1 MIKASKALLVIVAF
15 LTVASFSSC
24 KKGKKTDTEPVVKGT
39 VTADI
44 DGKASDFSKFALS
57 YTGSVN
63 GKDFTAVQGNAA
75 DGSSISVTV
84 YGAITAGKTYTVK
97 SGEFATNPVISYTA
111 SNGDTYLPDLS
122 SESTLSVM
130 ITAVSAS
137 SIQGTFKGV
146 LSYVGAGDK
155 PDKSVTNGKFNVQR

>member
-1 MIKASKALLVIVAF
+1 MIKASNALLVIVAF

-63 GKDFTAVQGNAA
+63 GKDFTAVQGDSD
-75 DGSSISVTV
+75 DGSTIGLTV
-84 YGAITAGKTYTVK
+84 FGTITVGKTYTGADQAIGTGPTLLYSV
-97 SGEFATNPVISYTA
+97 
-111 SNGDTYLPDLS
+111 GDDDYLTDLYDP
-122 SESTLSVM
+122 SVT
-130 ITAVSAS
+130 ITVTAVSSS
-137 SIQGTFKGV
+137 SIKGTFSGSV
-146 LSYVGAGDK
+146 TNIASGANHGK
-155 PDKSVTNGKFNVQR
+155 KMVITNGKFNVQR